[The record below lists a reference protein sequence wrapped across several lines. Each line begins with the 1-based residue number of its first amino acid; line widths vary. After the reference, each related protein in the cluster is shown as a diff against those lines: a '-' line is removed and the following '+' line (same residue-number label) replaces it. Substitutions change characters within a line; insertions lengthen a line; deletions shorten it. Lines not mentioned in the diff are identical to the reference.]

1 MNLYIWLV
9 IAYLIGSIPFG
20 LIIGK
25 LFFQVDIREH
35 GSGNS
40 GGTNAG
46 RVLGLRIGLLVILC
60 DGLKALLAM
69 ILSHIYN
76 PGIEQYVGL
85 SVCVG
90 HCFPIFAKF
99 KGGKAVASA
108 YGYLLG
114 LAMYVTHEF
123 IYTYIGPLLVF
134 IIVLLISKMVSLSS
148 MIGVTSASI
157 FISIIDYRTAILV
170 LCLALL
176 VIYRHGS
183 NIKRIISGTESKISI

>member
-1 MNLYIWLV
+1 MYLYIWLI
-9 IAYLIGSIPFG
+9 IAYLIGSVPFG

-25 LFFQVDIREH
+25 LFYQVDIREY

-46 RVLGLRIGLLVILC
+46 RVLGFPVGILLILL

-69 ILSHIYN
+69 YISHLYY

-85 SVCVG
+85 SVCIG

-99 KGGKAVASA
+99 KGGKAVAST

-114 LAMYVTHEF
+114 LAIYVTQEF
-123 IYTYIGPLLVF
+123 IYTFICPLVVF
-134 IIVLLISKMVSLSS
+134 VVVLFISKIVSLSS
-148 MIGVTSASI
+148 MIGVTSASL
-157 FISIIDYRTAILV
+157 FISFIDYKTALLVLTLAILV
-170 LCLALL
+170 
-176 VIYRHGS
+176 VYRHRS
-183 NIKRIISGTESKISI
+183 NIKRIIDGTEPKVSF